1 MGEVQR
7 GGGGKDK
14 SGQLQNWKQ
23 CEAGGWR
30 RAWGGILPPHV
41 HMCEFSCSTQPTHA
55 HWLASVE
62 RDGHEEIKPRQL
74 PEEAMD
80 VGKVTLI

>member
-1 MGEVQR
+1 MWGRCKEEVGVKIR
-7 GGGGKDK
+7 
-14 SGQLQNWKQ
+14 
-23 CEAGGWR
+23 AGSYRTGNSVR
-30 RAWGGILPPHV
+30 LEVGVGHGVEFSPH
-41 HMCEFSCSTQPTHA
+41 MYTCEFSCSTQPTHA